1 MSAGADI
8 LDKILAHKVDEVAQR
23 ARQTPLITLRE
34 RLRDTAPPRG
44 FIDAI
49 RTRVQSGQPGIIAEI
64 KKASPSKGLIRND
77 FDPQALARSYATGGA
92 TCLSVLTDERFFQG
106 ADEFLGQARSACSL
120 PVLRKEFITDSYQL
134 YESRVLG
141 ADCVLLIVAA
151 LDDELL
157 QAFYRIAQDIGMDVL
172 VEIHD
177 APELDRALQLEPTLL
192 GINNRNLR
200 TFDTHLSTTLDLLA
214 EVPKHCTVVTE
225 SGIATRDDVR
235 LMRDHGVDCFLVGET
250 FMRAPDPGQKL
261 AELFADNRLPTDRTH
276 A

>member
-49 RTRVQSGQPGIIAEI
+49 RTRVQSGQPGVIAEI

-177 APELDRALQLEPTLL
+177 APELDRALRLEPTLL

-214 EVPKHCTVVTE
+214 EVPKQCTVVTE

-261 AELFADNRLPTDRTH
+261 AELFANNPPLADRTH

>member
-8 LDKILAHKVDEVAQR
+8 LDKILAHKVDEVAKR
-23 ARQTPLITLRE
+23 AQQTPLITLRE

-49 RTRVQSGQPGIIAEI
+49 RARVQSGQAGVIAEI

-106 ADEFLGQARSACSL
+106 ADEFLEQARSACSL

-151 LDDELL
+151 LDDASL
-157 QAFYRIAQDIGMDVL
+157 QALYRTAQDIGMDVL

-177 APELDRALQLEPTLL
+177 APELDRALRLEPALL

-200 TFDTHLSTTLDLLA
+200 TFDTHLRTTLDLLS
-214 EVPKHCTVVTE
+214 EVPQQCTVVTE
-225 SGIATRDDVR
+225 SGIATRDDVK

-261 AELFADNRLPTDRTH
+261 AELFADNPLPTDRTH

>member
-8 LDKILAHKVDEVAQR
+8 LDKILAHKVDEVAKR
-23 ARQTPLITLRE
+23 AQQTPLITLRE

-49 RTRVQSGQPGIIAEI
+49 RARVQSGQAGVIAEI

-106 ADEFLGQARSACSL
+106 ADEFLEQARSACSL

-177 APELDRALQLEPTLL
+177 APELDRALRLEPTLL

-200 TFDTHLSTTLDLLA
+200 TFDAHLSTTLDLLA
-214 EVPKHCTVVTE
+214 EVPKQCTVVTE

>member
-1 MSAGADI
+1 VSAGVDI

-23 ARQTPLITLRE
+23 AQQTPLITLRE
-34 RLRDTAPPRG
+34 RLRDTPPPRG

-49 RTRVQSGQPGIIAEI
+49 RARVQSGQAGVIAEI
-64 KKASPSKGLIRND
+64 KKASPSKGLIRDD
-77 FDPQALARSYATGGA
+77 FDPQALACSYASGGA
-92 TCLSVLTDERFFQG
+92 ACLSVLTDERFFQG
-106 ADEFLGQARSACSL
+106 ADEFLDQARSACSL

-141 ADCVLLIVAA
+141 ADCVLLIVAV
-151 LDDELL
+151 LDDESL
-157 QAFYRIAQDIGMDVL
+157 QALYRTAQDIGMDVL

-177 APELDRALQLEPTLL
+177 APELERALRLEPTLL

-200 TFDTHLSTTLDLLA
+200 TFDTHLSTTLDLLPD
-214 EVPKHCTVVTE
+214 VPKQCTVVTE

-261 AELFADNRLPTDRTH
+261 VELFADNPAPADQTH

>member
-49 RTRVQSGQPGIIAEI
+49 RARIQSGQPGVIAEI

-77 FDPQALARSYATGGA
+77 FDPQALARSYASGGA

-106 ADEFLGQARSACSL
+106 ADEFLEQARSACSL

-214 EVPKHCTVVTE
+214 EVPKQCTVVTE